1 MNYGQ
6 TFKLNYDKFSTQNEL
21 LLCENGHPSTD
32 SNCCFAVASNHCQ
45 VGALGSSE
53 MKNGKVG
60 VPHLFLKAGTCLP
73 FPGWGE
79 RGFKDPGGGD
89 EIVFLRFTTSCAC
102 DAFTYVAEE
111 KKRKRGRGGVVVV
124 VVVVVV
130 AGAGAGVG
138 GGGAGVARAGA
149 GSGSSSSSSSSSS
162 RGVKRVRL
170 ELCKW
175 CVVTDRHGASSSS
188 SSSSSTIAAFSGRGL
203 DMCCGGECV

>member
-1 MNYGQ
+1 
-6 TFKLNYDKFSTQNEL
+6 
-21 LLCENGHPSTD
+21 
-32 SNCCFAVASNHCQ
+32 
-45 VGALGSSE
+45 

-124 VVVVVV
+124 V
-130 AGAGAGVG
+130 AGAGIRVG

-149 GSGSSSSSSSSSS
+149 GSGSSSRS
-162 RGVKRVRL
+162 RGVKRVKL
-170 ELCKW
+170 ELAKW
-175 CVVTDRHGASSSS
+175 CVVTDRHGASS